1 MFFTFQLLYVLELQ
15 VQRVLHDSDKST
27 VPSFAKNY
35 LNVVAYI
42 CEQESSEGIKIM
54 S

>member
-1 MFFTFQLLYVLELQ
+1 MFTLQLLYELELHVQQ
-15 VQRVLHDSDKST
+15 VLRDSDKST

-35 LNVVAYI
+35 LNVVAYL